1 MTLQS
6 NAAEMIRLSADLEA
20 CMICGDTSCECNRF
34 RSSMTYLCLFVVVV
48 IRLR

>member
-34 RSSMTYLCLFVVVV
+34 RSSMTYLCLLLLLLYFD
-48 IRLR
+48 